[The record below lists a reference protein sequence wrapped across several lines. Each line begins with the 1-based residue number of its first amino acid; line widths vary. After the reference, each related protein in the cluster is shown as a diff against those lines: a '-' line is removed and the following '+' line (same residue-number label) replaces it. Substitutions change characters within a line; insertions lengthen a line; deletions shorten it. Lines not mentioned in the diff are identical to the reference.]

1 MSMDYR
7 ELVNL
12 GLSEL
17 EKEYRQIN
25 RKNLYLGFRISF
37 GKEEEDQAISFCF

>member
-1 MSMDYR
+1 MSIDYR
-7 ELVNL
+7 ELGNL

-17 EKEYRQIN
+17 KKEYRQIN

-37 GKEEEDQAISFCF
+37 SKEEEDKEKE